1 MLPTGIARDTSKMT
15 CMNTEY
21 PLDVMIYANEPTN
34 NMVSS
39 TRMKAIHQIGQN
51 YRLFD
56 FLGS

>member
-1 MLPTGIARDTSKMT
+1 
-15 CMNTEY
+15 MNTEY